1 MSDLQ
6 LLTYLLALAGDG
18 EEAARATAHTLLNS
32 YDSLSTVLTLPR
44 STLLNDP
51 RLSESSAAFLALVG
65 AMSFRYA
72 DRFHRSDLVVMDAV
86 AVSRL
91 LAPHFQG
98 HAVERVCAICVDRDF
113 HLLGSGA
120 VVTHGDADNTALPI
134 RRILS
139 LALSSEAYGVIL
151 AHNHPDG
158 APFFSQADLMTTHVL
173 RGKLAVLGV
182 SLLDHYIWA
191 SDRAISLYEQLRAAT
206 PPPPLDHWRR
216 RLCSAALSPRSFS
229 PSGRANERAARAER
243 PLYSTPTPPGP
254 LSRSNCKEALRPSRR
269 ASFFAT
275 VKWIPQEK
283 Q

>member
-1 MSDLQ
+1 MSRSNHSLPPAVEMSDLQ

-98 HAVERVCAICVDRDF
+98 HAVERVCAMCVDRDF

-206 PPPPLDHWRR
+206 PPPPLDHWD
-216 RLCSAALSPRSFS
+216 L
-229 PSGRANERAARAER
+229 EKT
-243 PLYSTPTPPGP
+243 PL
-254 LSRSNCKEALRPSRR
+254 LSRFESQVFLSLRQGKRKGRKSRTPFVLDPDSPW
-269 ASFFAT
+269 APF
-275 VKWIPQEK
+275 PL
-283 Q
+283 

>member
-6 LLTYLLALAGDG
+6 LLTYLLALTGDG

-151 AHNHPDG
+151 AHNHPSG
-158 APFFSQADLMTTHVL
+158 VDLPSHE
-173 RGKLAVLGV
+173 
-182 SLLDHYIWA
+182 
-191 SDRAISLYEQLRAAT
+191 DRVAT
-206 PPPPLDHWRR
+206 RMVR
-216 RLCSAALSPRSFS
+216 
-229 PSGRANERAARAER
+229 
-243 PLYSTPTPPGP
+243 
-254 LSRSNCKEALRPSRR
+254 EALETMGVRLVEHVIVADNDYVSM
-269 ASFFAT
+269 AESGLL
-275 VKWIPQEK
+275 
-283 Q
+283 

>member
-1 MSDLQ
+1 M
-6 LLTYLLALAGDG
+6 T
-18 EEAARATAHTLLNS
+18 ARKLPAPTAHTLLNS

-158 APFFSQADLMTTHVL
+158 APLLLPGGPDDHPCASRKVGRAGRLSAGPLH
-173 RGKLAVLGV
+173 LGV
-182 SLLDHYIWA
+182 RPRDL
-191 SDRAISLYEQLRAAT
+191 
-206 PPPPLDHWRR
+206 PL
-216 RLCSAALSPRSFS
+216 
-229 PSGRANERAARAER
+229 
-243 PLYSTPTPPGP
+243 
-254 LSRSNCKEALRPSRR
+254 
-269 ASFFAT
+269 
-275 VKWIPQEK
+275 
-283 Q
+283 

>member
-139 LALSSEAYGVIL
+139 LALSSE
-151 AHNHPDG
+151 
-158 APFFSQADLMTTHVL
+158 
-173 RGKLAVLGV
+173 
-182 SLLDHYIWA
+182 
-191 SDRAISLYEQLRAAT
+191 
-206 PPPPLDHWRR
+206 
-216 RLCSAALSPRSFS
+216 
-229 PSGRANERAARAER
+229 
-243 PLYSTPTPPGP
+243 PT
-254 LSRSNCKEALRPSRR
+254 A
-269 ASFFAT
+269 
-275 VKWIPQEK
+275 
-283 Q
+283 